1 MKEGFLE
8 SYGYNVHYVL
18 WEGDRPRVLLVHSMG
33 MDGHSMDKLAESIKD
48 EYTILSL
55 TILGHGDSD
64 SPSTH
69 LPLDEHA
76 EIMRNC
82 YRQLG
87 FYPNILIGHSVGGM
101 MGMILTAEHPEEY
114 NGLVLVDIAPFEST
128 GSSSRPQPPE
138 YFESEDDAREWL
150 AERYPGFTDYY
161 VENRLEH
168 AFEEKDARLW
178 LKPRGDSVR
187 SGLVIDLWP
196 YVEGI
201 ECPVMLLMGADSEL
215 VTPETRE
222 RMAEM
227 VPDIKIHVVE
237 GTGHMIPQDVPEKF
251 EELVIGFLERI
262 YPSDEYNNN
271 I

>member
-1 MKEGFLE
+1 MSEGYLD
-8 SYGYNVHYVL
+8 SYGYNIHYIH
-18 WEGDRPRVLLVHSMG
+18 WEGSGPKVLLIHSMG
-33 MDGHSMDKLAESIKD
+33 MDAHSMDKLAESIKNQYD
-48 EYTILSL
+48 ILSL

-64 SPSTH
+64 SPNTA

-82 YRQLG
+82 YKQLD
-87 FYPNILIGHSVGGM
+87 FSPSVLIGHSVGGM

-128 GSSSRPQPPE
+128 GRSSRPTPPD
-138 YFESEDDAREWL
+138 YFDTEKEAKAWL

-161 VENRLEH
+161 VENRLKH
-168 AFEEKDARLW
+168 AFKEKEGKLW

-196 YVEGI
+196 YVERI
-201 ECPVMLLMGADSEL
+201 KCPVLLLKGVESTTVDPKAMKRMEKL
-215 VTPETRE
+215 VSDYE
-222 RMAEM
+222 AII
-227 VPDIKIHVVE
+227 VQ

-251 EELVIGFLERI
+251 EELIRGFLGKT
-262 YPSDEYNNN
+262 Y
-271 I
+271 